1 MADTFVD
8 MNHEYDNDIV
18 NVLEVIAD
26 ASDKGPSI
34 RGTIC
39 GDRADQR
46 QQQPVVPSAAP
57 RPAESHDQLMR
68 PK

>member
-8 MNHEYDNDIV
+8 MNHVYDNDLV
-18 NVLEVIAD
+18 KVLEAIAA
-26 ASDKGPSI
+26 ASDKAPSI

-39 GDRADQR
+39 EDRADQR

-57 RPAESHDQLMR
+57 RPAESHDQLIC